1 MCIMILVSPKLFLS
15 STFVIIQS
23 NQYFISLN
31 RKGSGSKSQAEITL
45 VVYVCYLHKKNPS
58 RGIKSLIWL
67 NQPDLNAPSTRD
79 PSDQVDFRHYSLC
92 KMSRVHVVYRGGL
105 FTVAAFRIEYGSGFN
120 MYLSVVYRG
129 KTETVFHWQTTGQ
142 SRHRPLMFYV

>member
-1 MCIMILVSPKLFLS
+1 MILFLPKSFLWL
-15 STFVIIQS
+15 TFVIIQS
-23 NQYFISLN
+23 NEYFISLI
-31 RKGSGSKSQAEITL
+31 RKGSGSKSHLLCMSVI
-45 VVYVCYLHKKNPS
+45 YIKNPS

-67 NQPDLNAPSTRD
+67 NQPDINAPSTRD
-79 PSDQVDFRHYSLC
+79 PSDQVDFRHYSFC

-120 MYLSVVYRG
+120 MYLSVVYRR
-129 KTETVFHWQTTGQ
+129 KTEAVFHWQTTGQ